1 MKNYFNCNGTIYE
14 FDDYTPSGDDWVKLS
29 TKAGKAAYLAQ
40 SVAKLAELIPSKGG
54 QVWARVNKVAASGM
68 SRHIS
73 FYVVEDGAI
82 RDISHLVAT
91 VTENRYSEDNGVQV
105 SGCGM
110 DMRWHLTDI
119 VMHRCHNTSANSV
132 RINSL

>member
-1 MKNYFNCNGTIYE
+1 MKTFFNCNGTIYE
-14 FDDYTPSGDDWVKLS
+14 FDNYTPNGAEWVRLS
-29 TKAGKAAYLAQ
+29 AKEGKAAYLAQ
-40 SVAKLAELIPSKGG
+40 AVATLAALIPAEGG

-73 FYVVEDGAI
+73 FYVVENGGI

-91 VTENRYSEDNGVQV
+91 VTENRYSEDNGVHV

-110 DMRWHLTDI
+110 DMRFHLMDW
-119 VMHRCHNTSANSV
+119 VMHRCHNTGGNSV